1 MKLTPFKH
9 QAECLKLSWEKKNFA
24 ILLEQGLGKTKVC
37 LDTAELLFKA
47 HRIEAMLVIAPNG
60 VHSNWARDQIPLHL
74 DCPYVVVEYGSS
86 RVKAKYFDKAVFE
99 LMAPT
104 LRERRLRVLIVNV
117 EAYSSPRAAY
127 NLSLKLLDKFP
138 TLMVVDEC
146 FTENTLI
153 STPEGKRPIKTL
165 KKGDLISGAFGP
177 GLIKK
182 VHKGQSN
189 FMVELTLANGFRI
202 MVTPNHPFFTEKG
215 WTCAGNLKE
224 EVLYDEEKTR
234 LLWEK
239 DKEKDRGNLATDK
252 RKKIL
257 QHILFSELEDETAP
271 ISNVNI
277 YKNPKSKD
285 KPTSHGKKERKI
297 FLEQGHFNEAQEQ
310 EKIKPNIK
318 GNAPYFL
325 HKGRKWKTCPNSPA
339 FNAVRLRPALED
351 GARHLIGEEATRLS
365 NQLQG
370 RPCLGRKKKSGGD
383 RRQFSQF
390 SKTKNKRSKEKQ
402 GVEELRVVSVKI
414 IKLICPVNVYNL
426 EINGPPYYFAGG
438 VLVHNSTRIKT
449 PRAQRTKR
457 ILGLGRHA
465 KYRRILT
472 GTPVTQS
479 PFDVYSQFAFLDY
492 GILGFFSY
500 TSFKH
505 NYGRWEK
512 RFTQRGD
519 KSWEYDELIEY
530 IHLDDLR
537 QRLKPYCYRREKAE
551 CLDLPPKIYKVMG
564 VDLSLQ
570 QRRLY
575 QQVEKEGVL
584 EFDDFRLL
592 TPLQITRLLR
602 CQQITGGFLPTG
614 EQGVARP
621 LRENPKLDLML
632 ELIEDHPGQ
641 TIIWAR
647 FRAEIAAIAA
657 RLKEAYGCDQVVEYH
672 GGVPSNKRPWIIKA
686 FQTGKARFLVGQQA
700 SGVGVDLYAAE
711 IVFYFSND
719 FSYDHRY
726 QSEDRCHRIGL
737 LHPVLYVDLIANDTM
752 DERIRWVHERARK
765 AAVAV
770 LGKG

>member
-47 HRIEAMLVIAPNG
+47 HRIEAMLVVAPNG
-60 VHSNWARDQIPLHL
+60 VHSNWAREQIPLHL
-74 DCPYVVVEYGSS
+74 DCPYVMVEYSAG
-86 RVKAKYFDKAVFE
+86 RYQTNDFQNQLYVLTY
-99 LMAPT
+99 PT
-104 LRERRLRVLIVNV
+104 IGQRKLRVLIVNV
-117 EAYSSPRAAY
+117 EAYSNEGRPILFKNKYIDPIQKVS
-127 NLSLKLLDKFP
+127 KKFLEKFS
-138 TLMVVDEC
+138 TLMVIDE
-146 FTENTLI
+146 
-153 STPEGKRPIKTL
+153 
-165 KKGDLISGAFGP
+165 
-177 GLIKK
+177 
-182 VHKGQSN
+182 
-189 FMVELTLANGFRI
+189 
-202 MVTPNHPFFTEKG
+202 
-215 WTCAGNLKE
+215 
-224 EVLYDEEKTR
+224 
-234 LLWEK
+234 
-239 DKEKDRGNLATDK
+239 
-252 RKKIL
+252 
-257 QHILFSELEDETAP
+257 
-271 ISNVNI
+271 
-277 YKNPKSKD
+277 
-285 KPTSHGKKERKI
+285 
-297 FLEQGHFNEAQEQ
+297 
-310 EKIKPNIK
+310 
-318 GNAPYFL
+318 
-325 HKGRKWKTCPNSPA
+325 
-339 FNAVRLRPALED
+339 
-351 GARHLIGEEATRLS
+351 
-365 NQLQG
+365 
-370 RPCLGRKKKSGGD
+370 
-383 RRQFSQF
+383 
-390 SKTKNKRSKEKQ
+390 
-402 GVEELRVVSVKI
+402 
-414 IKLICPVNVYNL
+414 
-426 EINGPPYYFAGG
+426 
-438 VLVHNSTRIKT
+438 STRIKT

-479 PFDVYSQFAFLDY
+479 PFDIYSQFAFLDY

-512 RFTQRGD
+512 KFTQRGD

-537 QRLKPYCYRREKAE
+537 QRLKPHYYRREKIE

-564 VDLSLQ
+564 VDLSPQ

-621 LRENPKLDLML
+621 LKDNPKLDLML

-647 FRAEIAAIAA
+647 FRAEITAIVSK
-657 RLKEAYGCDQVVEYH
+657 LKETYGGDSVVEYH
-672 GGVPSNKRPWIIKA
+672 GGVPANKRPGMIKI
-686 FQTGKARFLVGQQA
+686 FQASKARFLVGQQA
-700 SGVGVDLYAAE
+700 SGVGIDLYAAE
-711 IVFYFSND
+711 TVFYFSND

-737 LHPVLYVDLIANDTM
+737 LHPVLYIDLIANDTM

-770 LGKG
+770 LGEKKK

>member
-86 RVKAKYFDKAVFE
+86 RVKAKYFNEAVFE

-138 TLMVVDEC
+138 TLMVVDE
-146 FTENTLI
+146 
-153 STPEGKRPIKTL
+153 
-165 KKGDLISGAFGP
+165 
-177 GLIKK
+177 
-182 VHKGQSN
+182 
-189 FMVELTLANGFRI
+189 
-202 MVTPNHPFFTEKG
+202 
-215 WTCAGNLKE
+215 
-224 EVLYDEEKTR
+224 
-234 LLWEK
+234 
-239 DKEKDRGNLATDK
+239 
-252 RKKIL
+252 
-257 QHILFSELEDETAP
+257 
-271 ISNVNI
+271 
-277 YKNPKSKD
+277 
-285 KPTSHGKKERKI
+285 
-297 FLEQGHFNEAQEQ
+297 
-310 EKIKPNIK
+310 
-318 GNAPYFL
+318 
-325 HKGRKWKTCPNSPA
+325 
-339 FNAVRLRPALED
+339 
-351 GARHLIGEEATRLS
+351 
-365 NQLQG
+365 
-370 RPCLGRKKKSGGD
+370 
-383 RRQFSQF
+383 
-390 SKTKNKRSKEKQ
+390 
-402 GVEELRVVSVKI
+402 
-414 IKLICPVNVYNL
+414 
-426 EINGPPYYFAGG
+426 
-438 VLVHNSTRIKT
+438 STRIKT

-500 TSFKH
+500 TSFRH

-551 CLDLPPKIYKVMG
+551 CLDLPPKIYKVIG

-752 DERIRWVHERARK
+752 DEHIRWVHERARK